1 MKHIFIFL
9 TLLFVFI
16 AGTSNAQTVSGKVT
30 DSFNPSTVRK
40 VYEIIIHVPLD
51 EAKQLALAK
60 LAEEEDAHFVNIL
73 RKEIYI
79 SIPSANALKKLH
91 EENLRKVLSDEELDQ
106 YYRGICDDQAEAKAV
121 EIREKTK
128 VHLNTSY
135 EEGKFVFASFYKIF
149 LLSEVAKI
157 KYAGQPKILES
168 EINRITEDELNVLR
182 EKCGISFDKNLNASR
197 VWTFLKNT
205 PYRDKKSR

>member
-1 MKHIFIFL
+1 MKRIFIFL

-16 AGTSNAQTVSGKVT
+16 AGTSNAQTVSRKIT
-30 DSFNPSTVRK
+30 DSFNPSTVRNL
-40 VYEIIIHVPLD
+40 YEITIHVPLD

-60 LAEEEDAHFVNIL
+60 LIEEEDAYFVNIL

-79 SIPSANALKKLH
+79 SIPSGNVLKKLH
-91 EENLRKVLSDEELDQ
+91 EENLRKVLNDEELDQ

-121 EIREKTK
+121 EMREKTK
-128 VHLNTSY
+128 VLLNTSY

-157 KYAGQPKILES
+157 NYAGQPKILES
-168 EINRITEDELNVLR
+168 EINRITEEELNVLR

-197 VWTFLKNT
+197 VWKFKTNT
-205 PYRDKKSR
+205 PYR

>member
-1 MKHIFIFL
+1 MKRVYFFL
-9 TLLFVFI
+9 ILLFTCI
-16 AGTSNAQTVSGKVT
+16 AGTSNAQTVSGKIL
-30 DSFNPSTVRK
+30 DSFNPSTVRN

-60 LAEEEDAHFVNIL
+60 LIEEEDAYFVKIL

-79 SIPSANALKKLH
+79 SIPSGNALKKLH
-91 EENLRKVLSDEELDQ
+91 DVNLKKVLSDEELDQ
-106 YYRGICDDQAEAKAV
+106 YYRGLCDDQAEAKAV

-128 VHLNTSY
+128 VLLNTSY

-149 LLSEVAKI
+149 LLSDVAKI
-157 KYAGQPKILES
+157 KYAGQPKVLES

-182 EKCGISFDKNLNASR
+182 EKCGISFDKNLNATR
-197 VWTFLKNT
+197 VWKFKTNT
-205 PYRDKKSR
+205 PYR